1 MTDPLWA
8 DMTDMDKIAALRRTL
23 GISPAP
29 TISPMPGCGVGGRT
43 QPPVALVI
51 EFGTHLPVPLQR
63 RLLRCQLFSDHCR

>member
-1 MTDPLWA
+1 MRPTPRPSRL
-8 DMTDMDKIAALRRTL
+8 ISVRRGLRRAP

-51 EFGTHLPVPLQR
+51 EFGTHLLVPLQR